1 MKLAWSSLAKED
13 LFVVR
18 RFSIERWGRDVAL
31 RYLEDIRVAAKQLA
45 TAPGLARSL
54 KGPFRIFRVRSHY
67 LIVHV
72 DLAADRMTVARLL
85 HIAMDVER
93 HLP

>member
-1 MKLAWSSLAKED
+1 M
-13 LFVVR
+13 R
-18 RFSIERWGRDVAL
+18 RVSIERWGRDVAL
-31 RYLEDIRVAAKQLA
+31 RYLEDIRAAAKQRA
-45 TAPGLARSL
+45 TAPGLARLS
-54 KGPFRIFRVRSHY
+54 KGPYRIFRVRSHD

-85 HIAMDVER
+85 PIAMDAER